1 MLTDSPYK
9 IIPNCLPTSQ
19 HQRARTILAHRERCS
34 DLPSGTMG
42 TNKESLTTIRFPG
55 MEHDVFIEVGAL
67 VWAGEKYVHVNSC
80 GLTAPQK
87 RESSREIDGASGTL
101 GPAMWATFESGKT
114 ELVLEEARPAPL
126 QAKEVVG
133 EATPMVMEML
143 QVGAPLQE
151 QAMELT
157 AHPKR
162 LIVREKKLHEF
173 SELKRRDE
181 AVEQEGGGPQIKV
194 KAMKKL
200 SKALEA
206 QQRMTGEH
214 QKSQPGNWQLV
225 RELHDAHPEECQ
237 LDLCPVCREGARPNH
252 THQAV
257 RLTKAAIESLSRV
270 RSFTDSFET
279 EAESESTTESSMLET
294 PPWKDSSQAK
304 QRDPDPAACSGLQ
317 WGHSRLH
324 SSSPAAKAAV
334 SDHKD
339 RRRTPFST

>member
-1 MLTDSPYK
+1 
-9 IIPNCLPTSQ
+9 
-19 HQRARTILAHRERCS
+19 
-34 DLPSGTMG
+34 MG

-101 GPAMWATFESGKT
+101 GPAMWAIFESGKT

-225 RELHDAHPEECQ
+225 RELHDAHPEES
-237 LDLCPVCREGARPNH
+237 
-252 THQAV
+252 
-257 RLTKAAIESLSRV
+257 IESLSRV

-304 QRDPDPAACSGLQ
+304 QSDPDPAACSGLQ